1 MKKRPDK
8 RYKVS
13 LTIDG
18 KRHDFYGRTINFASS
33 RGQKGVKRTRSCE
46 VNKKGQPPLNAMVV
60 PLVRVE
66 GLEPSRREAPDPKSG
81 ASAIPPHSQ
90 VPFYS
95 TMLPSY
101 WSNIKYGIIISLY
114 LS

>member
-33 RGQKGVKRTRSCE
+33 RGQKGVKRTRYCE
-46 VNKKGQPPLNAMVV
+46 VNKKKDTH
-60 PLVRVE
+60 R
-66 GLEPSRREAPDPKSG
+66 
-81 ASAIPPHSQ
+81 
-90 VPFYS
+90 
-95 TMLPSY
+95 
-101 WSNIKYGIIISLY
+101 
-114 LS
+114 

>member
-1 MKKRPDK
+1 MNHLIQ
-8 RYKVS
+8 S
-13 LTIDG
+13 AS
-18 KRHDFYGRTINFASS
+18 FYLIAGSK
-33 RGQKGVKRTRSCE
+33 RGQTYQMYGA
-46 VNKKGQPPLNAMVV
+46 NKKGQPSFNVMVV

-101 WSNIKYGIIISLY
+101 WSNKKYGIIFLYIS
-114 LS
+114 

>member
-1 MKKRPDK
+1 M
-8 RYKVS
+8 
-13 LTIDG
+13 
-18 KRHDFYGRTINFASS
+18 YGA
-33 RGQKGVKRTRSCE
+33 
-46 VNKKGQPPLNAMVV
+46 NKKGQPPLKAIVV
-60 PLVRVE
+60 LLVRVE

-101 WSNIKYGIIISLY
+101 WSNKKYGIIFLY
-114 LS
+114 IIKEDCYVITKGIEI

>member
-1 MKKRPDK
+1 M
-8 RYKVS
+8 
-13 LTIDG
+13 
-18 KRHDFYGRTINFASS
+18 YGA
-33 RGQKGVKRTRSCE
+33 
-46 VNKKGQPPLNAMVV
+46 NKKGQPPLKAIVV
-60 PLVRVE
+60 LLVRVE

-101 WSNIKYGIIISLY
+101 WSNKNRGWWFFTIITLGIYGFWLFNKMTAWRVKHTHFVGN
-114 LS
+114 

>member
-1 MKKRPDK
+1 
-8 RYKVS
+8 
-13 LTIDG
+13 
-18 KRHDFYGRTINFASS
+18 
-33 RGQKGVKRTRSCE
+33 
-46 VNKKGQPPLNAMVV
+46 
-60 PLVRVE
+60 LVRVE

-101 WSNIKYGIIISLY
+101 WSNKKYGIIFLYIS
-114 LS
+114 